1 MSLLHNIASGL
12 RSLFRKEQDEREF
25 DEELRGFLESAIEE
39 KMKRGISREEAARA
53 VRLERGSLEV
63 SKKIVRSA
71 SWESF
76 VETFWQDVHCGLRM
90 FRKNP
95 GFTLTSVAALALAI
109 GTNTAVFSI
118 INTVLLKPIHAPEPD
133 RVVEFINTNGQGS
146 GPIAAEIEFNMWREE
161 TSVLEDVSA
170 YRTGSLYLTG
180 VDRPQKADAL
190 FVTEDYCRLFG
201 LPIAEG
207 RSFSPEEEK
216 PHGRNVVV
224 LSDKFWRTAFGEDSQ
239 IIGKIIRFSG
249 DPYEV
254 IGVAARD
261 VELETLEPGAP
272 LVDVWMPFPI
282 DLNSDNQMHSFRAVG
297 RLKSG
302 ISLSMANAQLQLMT
316 EEFRRRYPS
325 TVSAKRGDSYSVQQ
339 MRDVLVHQVRLFLLT
354 LAAAVSF
361 VLLIACANLAN
372 LLLARAATRKR
383 EIAIRTAIGG
393 TRSRIIR
400 QLLTESFLLSISAAL
415 IGLGIG
421 FGGIRAVLV
430 LFAPKISRI
439 AIDGSNVT
447 MDGRILLFTI
457 LIAVIT
463 TLLFSLAPAISASRT
478 DLNSSLSGSGQRI
491 GNGFRQNKT
500 RAVLV
505 ISQISL
511 AVLLLIGAALLIRS
525 LVAIRSV
532 YPGFDPHNVV
542 TTRTPLDPKY
552 VKSPGIDQTVRNVFQ
567 RLSAL
572 PGVEAAG
579 LTTLLPLDGTFN
591 RLPVVVV
598 GRPLSGPAHGFAR
611 SVIVSPSYFDAL
623 RIPLLRG
630 RLFTETDGSDES
642 GVAIINR
649 AMARQFWP
657 DGDPLNAQ
665 IFIGKGLGP
674 KFDEPARPIVGIVA
688 DVHDDALEF
697 TPQPAVFVP
706 SAQISDA
713 RWEGGTVAW
722 IVRTKTQSPS
732 INTAIQDELRRAT
745 GGLPVPP
752 LHPMEAVI
760 SQSLLERDMNTLL
773 MTVFG
778 CCALLLA
785 AIGIY
790 GLMAYSVRQRTRELG
805 IRLALGAEPWAVR
818 KLIVV
823 EGMSLALIG
832 MAIGLTAA
840 FGLTRFMASFLF
852 GVKPW
857 DPFVFATIPGALG
870 LVILLSVMS
879 PAIRASRVSPA
890 DALRCE

>member
-1 MSLLHNIASGL
+1 MSLLRSLSDGL
-12 RSLFRKEQDEREF
+12 RSLFRKEQVDQELDDE
-25 DEELRGFLESAIEE
+25 LSGFLEMAAEE
-39 KMKRGISREEAARA
+39 KIKEGMNRKDALRA

-63 SKKIVRSA
+63 SKEIVRSA

-95 GFTLTSVAALALAI
+95 GFTFTSVAALALAI
-109 GTNTAVFSI
+109 GTATAVFSI
-118 INTVLLKPIHAPEPD
+118 INAVLLKPIHASEPD

-161 TSVLEDVSA
+161 TSVLQNVSA

-180 VDRPQKADAL
+180 VDRPHKADAL
-190 FVTEDYCRLFG
+190 FVTEDYFRLFG
-201 LPIAEG
+201 LAIPQG
-207 RSFSPEEEK
+207 RSFSAEEEK
-216 PHGRNVVV
+216 PHGRSVVV
-224 LSDKFWRTAFGEDSQ
+224 LSDKFWRNALGGDSQ
-239 IIGKIIRFSG
+239 IIGKIIRFG
-249 DPYEV
+249 EDPYEV
-254 IGVAARD
+254 IGVASKDA
-261 VELETLEPGAP
+261 ESETLEPGAAP
-272 LVDVWMPFPI
+272 VDVWMPFPI
-282 DLNSDNQMHSFRAVG
+282 DSNSDNQTHSFRAVG

-302 ISLSMANAQLQLMT
+302 VSLSIANAQLQLMT
-316 EEFRRRYPS
+316 EEFRQRYPN
-325 TVSAKRGDSYSVQQ
+325 TVSAKRGDSYSVQP
-339 MRDVLVHQVRLFLLT
+339 MRDVLVRQARLSLLT
-354 LAAAVSF
+354 LGAAVSF
-361 VLLIACANLAN
+361 VLLIACANVAN
-372 LLLARAATRKR
+372 LLLARTATRKR

-393 TRSRIIR
+393 TRWRIVR
-400 QLLTESFLLSISAAL
+400 QLLTESFLLSIGAAV

-421 FGGIRAVLV
+421 FAGIRTVLV

-447 MDGRILLFTI
+447 IDWRILLFTI
-457 LIAVIT
+457 LIALIT
-463 TLLFSLAPAISASRT
+463 TLLFGLAPAISASRT
-478 DLNSSLSGSGQRI
+478 DLNSSLTKGGWPA
-491 GNGFRQNKT
+491 GYGFRQNKT

-511 AVLLLIGAALLIRS
+511 ALLLLIGSALLIRS
-525 LVAIRSV
+525 LIALRSV
-532 YPGFDPHNVV
+532 HPGFDPHNVV

-552 VKSPGIDQTVRNVFQ
+552 VKSPGIEQTVRNIFQ
-567 RLSAL
+567 RLTAM

-611 SVIVSPSYFDAL
+611 WVIVSPSYFDVL

-630 RLFTETDGSDES
+630 RLFTETDAFDKS

-649 AMARQFWP
+649 AMARQLWP
-657 DGDPLNAQ
+657 DGAPLNAQ

-674 KFDEPARPIVGIVA
+674 KFDEPARRIVGIVA

-706 SAQISDA
+706 SAQISDP
-713 RWEGGTVAW
+713 RWEGGMVAW
-722 IVRTKTQSPS
+722 VVRTKTQSPS
-732 INTAIQDELRRAT
+732 LNTTIQDELRRAT

-752 LHPMEAVI
+752 LQSMETVI
-760 SQSLLERDMNTLL
+760 SQSLLEQDMNTFL

-778 CCALLLA
+778 CSALLLA

-805 IRLALGAEPWAVR
+805 IRLALGAEPRALQ

-823 EGMSLALIG
+823 EGMWLALIG
-832 MAIGLTAA
+832 VTIGLAAA
-840 FGLTRFMASFLF
+840 FGLTRFIASFLF

-857 DPFVFATIPGALG
+857 DPFVFAIIPGALG
-870 LVILLSVMS
+870 LVVFLSVMS

-890 DALRCE
+890 DALRYE